1 MVLKIQDNK
10 ISMDEEIKRQFE
22 EQLRALGERFG
33 ITNLQ
38 LKNFG
43 DAAKKGAD
51 AFKKSLDDLNKEIK
65 KGRAGYADQLR
76 ALDQLNDAIEEL
88 ADQAQDSV
96 TKDKVVQL
104 QKQRT
109 ALLEQ
114 AARQNV
120 VEQLEYFGEE
130 LGKATIA
137 GTGKFVR
144 GLQDNVSSTKLASD
158 ILNAG
163 IDVAAAGL
171 NAAGNAAT
179 GFGGT
184 MMNAKNPFV
193 AGLGVV
199 VSGFGYAGK
208 AAAEAGA
215 ALAKF
220 GIEVFG
226 KELEKT
232 VKAFNDISAG
242 GALFTDGMTGMR
254 NAARDSKLTL
264 EDFAAV
270 ITRQSAN
277 LSTAGLSVP
286 EAVKKMGGA
295 LRAGG
300 DNMRNNLM
308 NLGFRIEEHGDLV
321 GETIARMAQSA
332 GPLRASD
339 AEVAAQTQK
348 YAENLR
354 VIAAITGEDAKKK
367 MAAVQEQAN
376 QLAFQQKLAGMD
388 VTQRDNIINAMGN
401 MTELQR
407 KNFMDMMVFGSVINT
422 EGAAAAALSSGL
434 RDSTAEAV
442 RSAQAGNLDAGK
454 MLEINSQFSA
464 QMQKDILA
472 QTALG
477 FAGAA
482 NIGGLAQ
489 ALAEALGKSLQE
501 VQKMSPEAIAS
512 AQKAAKEQKDTRDV
526 LTTNMNLAA
535 IAAKDLAIAL
545 QEVFT
550 NLLPEA
556 SKINK
561 GILETFR
568 DSVRT
573 ALNKGEAAEKKGTD
587 YREPATA
594 NPLLAPRQPGETVE
608 KFQKRAQDLRDTQD
622 TLNRIGKA
630 KGGIST
636 GPVSGYSEILHG
648 TEAVVPLPDNRSIP
662 VSLDSSSI
670 TAAVN
675 QQSGILAEILRAMQ
689 NNNSLTSQIVQNS
702 Y

>member
-1 MVLKIQDNK
+1 MDPEVLRQI
-10 ISMDEEIKRQFE
+10 EEE
-22 EQLRALGERFG
+22 LRKLEERFG
-33 ITNLQ
+33 ITIGNL
-38 LKNFG
+38 KSFG
-43 DAAKKGAD
+43 AAAVKGSSE
-51 AFKKSLDDLNKEIK
+51 FKKELEKLSKQIE

-76 ALDQLNDAIEEL
+76 VLESLNDSIEDAVKKKKSESEVNKLLLQKKEL
-88 ADQAQDSV
+88 LEKAAYQQARE
-96 TKDKVVQL
+96 QL
-104 QKQRT
+104 QQ
-109 ALLEQ
+109 
-114 AARQNV
+114 
-120 VEQLEYFGEE
+120 FGTE
-130 LGKATIA
+130 LGKATIT

-144 GLQDNVSSTKLASD
+144 GLQDGVSATQLTNTV
-158 ILNAG
+158 LNAG
-163 IDVAAAGL
+163 IDVAAAGAMGL
-171 NAAGNAAT
+171 GKTLTAVAPALSALGPYGVIAGVAAT
-179 GFGGT
+179 AVGYLAQT
-184 MMNAKNPFV
+184 
-193 AGLGVV
+193 AG
-199 VSGFGYAGK
+199 
-208 AAAEAGA
+208 EAGG

-220 GIEVFG
+220 AVEILT

-232 VKAFNDISAG
+232 TKAFSTISAG
-242 GALFTDGMTGMR
+242 GALFADGLTGMR
-254 NAARDSKLTL
+254 NAAKQSRLPL

-270 ITRQSAN
+270 ISRQSAN
-277 LSTAGLSVP
+277 LSAAGLSVP
-286 EAVKKMGGA
+286 TAVKKLGGA
-295 LRAGG
+295 LAAGG
-300 DNMRNNLM
+300 DSMRNNLQ
-308 NLGFRIEEHGDLV
+308 NLGFRIEDQGDLV
-321 GETIARMAQSA
+321 AETMARMAQSA

-442 RSAQAGNLDAGK
+442 RSAQAGNLDADK
-454 MLEINSQFSA
+454 MREINGQFSA

-472 QTALG
+472 QTAIG

-512 AQKAAKEQKDTRDV
+512 AQKAAKEQRDTTDTFTQDV
-526 LTTNMNLAA
+526 NRAA
-535 IAAKDLAIAL
+535 TASKDLAIMM
-545 QEVFT
+545 EKE
-550 NLLPEA
+550 LLPYMKDFGKY
-556 SKINK
+556 SKQ
-561 GILETFR
+561 ILEGFR
-568 DSVRT
+568 DYLGGLGGKKSLPTSPSAMAMSNEDLKNQMTLTGVDVRT
-573 ALNKGEAAEKKGTD
+573 GQPLTSAQFQELKKSGTIP
-587 YREPATA
+587 E
-594 NPLLAPRQPGETVE
+594 LKE
-608 KFQKRAQDLRDTQD
+608 
-622 TLNRIGKA
+622 GKA
-630 KGGIST
+630 LGGIST
-636 GPVSGYSEILHG
+636 GPVSGYSETLHG
-648 TEAVVPLPDNRSIP
+648 TEAVVPLADNRSIP

-675 QQSGILAEILRAMQ
+675 QQSGILSEILRAMQ

>member
-1 MVLKIQDNK
+1 MDPEVIRQIEEELKK
-10 ISMDEEIKRQFE
+10 LE
-22 EQLRALGERFG
+22 ERFG
-33 ITNLQ
+33 ITIGNL
-38 LKNFG
+38 KSFG
-43 DAAKKGAD
+43 DAAVKGSSE
-51 AFKKSLDDLNKEIK
+51 FKKELVKLSKQIE
-65 KGRAGYADQLR
+65 KGRAGYADQLS
-76 ALDQLNDAIEEL
+76 LLESLNDSIEDAVKQKKSETEVNKLLQQKKEL
-88 ADQAQDSV
+88 LEKAAYQQARE
-96 TKDKVVQL
+96 QL
-104 QKQRT
+104 QQ
-109 ALLEQ
+109 
-114 AARQNV
+114 
-120 VEQLEYFGEE
+120 FGTE

-144 GLQDNVSSTKLASD
+144 GLQDGVSATQLTNTV
-158 ILNAG
+158 LNAG
-163 IDVAAAGL
+163 IDVASAGAVGL
-171 NAAGNAAT
+171 GKTLTAVAPALSALGPYGVIAGVAAT
-179 GFGGT
+179 AVGYLAQT
-184 MMNAKNPFV
+184 
-193 AGLGVV
+193 AG
-199 VSGFGYAGK
+199 
-208 AAAEAGA
+208 EAGG

-220 GIEVFG
+220 AVEILTKEV
-226 KELEKT
+226 EKT
-232 VKAFNDISAG
+232 IKAFGNVSSA
-242 GALFTDGMTGMR
+242 GALFADGMTGVR
-254 NAARDSKLTL
+254 LAARDARLPL
-264 EDFAAV
+264 EAFAAV
-270 ITRQSAN
+270 ISRQSAN
-277 LSTAGLSVP
+277 LAAAGLSVP
-286 EAVKKMGGA
+286 MAVKKLGGA
-295 LRAGG
+295 LAAGG
-300 DNMRNNLM
+300 DGMRLKFL

-321 GETIARMAQSA
+321 AETIARMAQSA

-489 ALAEALGKSLQE
+489 ALAEALGKSLIE
-501 VQKMSPEAIAS
+501 VQKMSPGAIAE
-512 AQKAAKEQKDTRDV
+512 AKRLASLQGETPDKMTSD
-526 LTTNMNLAA
+526 LNLAA
-535 IAAKDLAIAL
+535 IAANKLAIAM
-545 QEVFT
+545 EIK
-550 NLLPEA
+550 LLPYMEKFGEY
-556 SKINK
+556 SQK
-561 GILETFR
+561 ILEGF
-568 DSVRT
+568 DSYLGGLGGKKSLPTSPSAMAMSNEDLKNQMSLTGVDVRT
-573 ALNKGEAAEKKGTD
+573 GQPLTSAQFQELKKSGTIP
-587 YREPATA
+587 E
-594 NPLLAPRQPGETVE
+594 LKE
-608 KFQKRAQDLRDTQD
+608 
-622 TLNRIGKA
+622 GKA
-630 KGGIST
+630 LGGISR

-648 TEAVVPLPDNRSIP
+648 TEAVVPLPDGRSIP
-662 VSLDSSSI
+662 VSMDSSSI